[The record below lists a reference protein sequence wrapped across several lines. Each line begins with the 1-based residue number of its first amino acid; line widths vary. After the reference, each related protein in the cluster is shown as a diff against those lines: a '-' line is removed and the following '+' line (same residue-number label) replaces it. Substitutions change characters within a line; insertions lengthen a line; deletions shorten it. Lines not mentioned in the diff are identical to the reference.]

1 VGGHVG
7 QPVGVGHVVFRPG
20 GPTADAGGNG
30 PAPLCKTARMPRRLM
45 QPADVRFTRWPRDP
59 QLSSDGQRAA
69 WCESALDLDGDE
81 PVSNIMV
88 AAVDGAG
95 EPRHFT
101 DGPHDSSPRWSP
113 KGQYLAYISASSG
126 PPAVHLAP
134 LDGGAPRKV
143 EAPGAVNW
151 AEWSPAGDQ
160 LVIVVNLTTKRGA
173 PDDPRTR
180 NAARVVRG
188 LFNRFDGQGWFEGR
202 NHLFV
207 YDVNEGK
214 FRQLTS
220 GDYDEAQ
227 PRWSWDG
234 SRIVFVSD
242 RSRRRDDRYGWG
254 GIWSVA
260 ATGGRPQQLVNG
272 IGNAQ
277 FPAFSP
283 DGDHIAFTGV
293 LGPKQIAGRDT
304 RIFVVRSDGKGDPE
318 RLAPDLDRPIGFAL
332 YGNPMAWLSPEE
344 LVFTVVDRGTIGVRR
359 ARLGERSARAIV
371 EGDTQVSGLGVAG
384 RGNAHVLT
392 YASGWADSPPEVFCL
407 SLAGRKSQ
415 AVQVSRAGNELRS
428 TAELLPTERVYVR
441 APDGLEI
448 EYFVMRPK
456 LAGLKRPA
464 KKAPLFLEIHGGPHL
479 FNPLSELFT
488 YYQSLA
494 AAGYLVLLPNPRG
507 SIGYG
512 EEFSHSLRGR
522 WGEADFEDLMA
533 CADDAINRGMVDPQ
547 RQFVGGY
554 SYGGFMSATVIG
566 QTARFKAAAIGAPV
580 INNVSMFGTSD
591 ASVLFSDPWGA
602 DPWSPPAALVKQS
615 PLSSAP
621 KVNTPVFLYVNDGDL
636 RCPPSQADEYYVAL
650 KWLGKAVEYVRFPN
664 GSHLSFFPM
673 IGPPSQSED
682 RLTRMLE
689 FLQRHGGTPAR
700 GTAQPTG

>member
-1 VGGHVG
+1 MS
-7 QPVGVGHVVFRPG
+7 VFRPG
-20 GPTADAGGNG
+20 GSTADAGGNG
-30 PAPLCKTARMPRRLM
+30 PGSVLQSCENAPSPHATSRRAVYALAPGPSALERRAESRVVRNRPGPGPRRARLKHHGRSGGWSGRT
-45 QPADVRFTRWPRDP
+45 ASFYRWPPRLFP
-59 QLSSDGQRAA
+59 QVVTQGPIPGLYFRLVQAP
-69 WCESALDLDGDE
+69 AL
-81 PVSNIMV
+81 
-88 AAVDGAG
+88 
-95 EPRHFT
+95 
-101 DGPHDSSPRWSP
+101 
-113 KGQYLAYISASSG
+113 
-126 PPAVHLAP
+126 HLAP
-134 LDGGAPRKV
+134 LDGGAPCKV
-143 EAPGAVNW
+143 EAPGVVNW

-160 LVIVVNLTTKRGA
+160 LVIVVNLASKPGA
-173 PDDPRTR
+173 PDDPKTR

-188 LFNRFDGQGWFEGR
+188 LFNRLDGQGWFEGR

-214 FRQLTS
+214 LRQLTS

-227 PRWSWDG
+227 PRWSPDG

-242 RSRRRDDRYGWG
+242 RSRRRDDRYGWA
-254 GIWSVA
+254 GIWSVP

-277 FPAFSP
+277 FPTFSP

-293 LGPKQIAGRDT
+293 LGAKQTAGRDT

-318 RLAPDLDRPIGFAL
+318 RLAPHLDRPIGFAL

-359 ARLGERSARAIV
+359 ASLGESSARAIV
-371 EGDTQVSGLGVAG
+371 EGDTQVSGLAVAG
-384 RGNAHVLT
+384 QGNAHLLT
-392 YASGWADSPPEVFCL
+392 YASGWVDSPPEVFCL

-415 AVQVSRAGNELRS
+415 AVQVSRAGNELLS
-428 TAELLPTERVYVR
+428 TVELLPTERAYVR

-448 EYFVMRPK
+448 EYFVLRPK
-456 LAGLKRPA
+456 LAELERPA

-479 FNPLSELFT
+479 SNPFSELFT

-494 AAGYLVLLPNPRG
+494 AAGYVVLLPNPRG

-533 CADDAINRGMVDPQ
+533 CADDVINRGMVDPQ

-566 QTARFKAAAIGAPV
+566 QTARFKAATIGAPV

-591 ASVLFSDPWGA
+591 ASVFFSDAWRA

-650 KWLGKAVEYVRFPN
+650 KVARQGGRVRPVPGRIAPLVLPDDGPAVPE
-664 GSHLSFFPM
+664 
-673 IGPPSQSED
+673 
-682 RLTRMLE
+682 
-689 FLQRHGGTPAR
+689 
-700 GTAQPTG
+700 

>member
-1 VGGHVG
+1 MERQNRG
-7 QPVGVGHVVFRPG
+7 
-20 GPTADAGGNG
+20 
-30 PAPLCKTARMPRRLM
+30 
-45 QPADVRFTRWPRDP
+45 
-59 QLSSDGQRAA
+59 
-69 WCESALDLDGDE
+69 
-81 PVSNIMV
+81 
-88 AAVDGAG
+88 
-95 EPRHFT
+95 HFT
-101 DGPHDSSPRWSP
+101 DGPRVLFPQVVTQGPIPGLYFRLVRPRA
-113 KGQYLAYISASSG
+113 L
-126 PPAVHLAP
+126 HLAP
-134 LDGGAPRKV
+134 LDGGAPCKV
-143 EAPGAVNW
+143 EAPGVVNW

-160 LVIVVNLTTKRGA
+160 LVIVVNLASKPGA
-173 PDDPRTR
+173 PDDPKTR

-188 LFNRFDGQGWFEGR
+188 LFNRLDGQGWFEGR

-214 FRQLTS
+214 LRQLTS

-227 PRWSWDG
+227 PRWSPDG

-242 RSRRRDDRYGWG
+242 RSRRRDDRYGWA
-254 GIWSVA
+254 GIWSVP

-272 IGNAQ
+272 IGNAE
-277 FPAFSP
+277 FPTFSP

-293 LGPKQIAGRDT
+293 LGAKQTAGRDT

-318 RLAPDLDRPIGFAL
+318 RLAPHLDRPIGFAL

-359 ARLGERSARAIV
+359 ASLGESSARAIV
-371 EGDTQVSGLGVAG
+371 EGDTQVSGLAVAG
-384 RGNAHVLT
+384 QGNAHLLT
-392 YASGWADSPPEVFCL
+392 YASGWVDSPPEVFCL

-415 AVQVSRAGNELRS
+415 AVQVSRAGNELLS
-428 TAELLPTERVYVR
+428 TVELLPTERAYVR

-448 EYFVMRPK
+448 EYFVLRPK
-456 LAGLKRPA
+456 LAELERPA

-479 FNPLSELFT
+479 SNPFSELFT

-494 AAGYLVLLPNPRG
+494 AAGYVVLLPNPRG

-533 CADDAINRGMVDPQ
+533 CADDVINRGMVDPQ

-566 QTARFKAAAIGAPV
+566 QTARFKAATIGAPV

-591 ASVLFSDPWGA
+591 ASVFFSDVWRA

-650 KWLGKAVEYVRFPN
+650 KWLGKAVEYVRFPG

-673 IGPPSQSED
+673 MGPPSQSED

-689 FLQRHGGTPAR
+689 FLERHGGTPAR
-700 GTAQPTG
+700 ETAQTTG